1 MGVALPHGDIVAHGI
16 DSSPKPFKD
25 EFPKGRVYE
34 ASPASTTD
42 RYGTRSFRGWLDV
55 ISRSPFGFV
64 PGPYYGSDM
73 SRGPSAAQ
81 EGISI
86 PILPLRNSVLFP
98 MSVVPINVGR
108 PRSVRLIEDALGMER
123 ATIGILT
130 QFASDT
136 DEPTFRDLYKI
147 GTLARIVQVIRV
159 GPSVYTVK
167 ISGIA
172 RFRVLSGQG
181 LEPFMRAQVQRIIDP
196 VDHDEQ
202 SDQLSA
208 HLRESARTLLTR
220 NPALPQEL
228 NGILENVREP
238 GALADLLV
246 ASFPAEFAPVDER
259 QQVLETF
266 DIKKRMMLVQEMI
279 DRQLKV
285 LKVKSEI
292 SDMQSEMGHSERE
305 SILRQQMRHIR
316 EQLGEGGEDEETEE
330 LRERLRQAGLS
341 PEAEKIAK
349 KQLSRLGAMHPQSA
363 EWNLARTYLD
373 WLADLPWAKTT
384 PDHIDIREI
393 RRTLDEDHYGLE
405 KVKRRIV
412 EYAAVRQLRK
422 DKKGPI
428 LLFVGP
434 PGVGKTSLGRS
445 IARAM
450 GRRYGRI
457 ALGGVNDE
465 AEVRGHRRTYVG
477 ALPGRIIQ
485 GLKRVGTRNP
495 VLVLDEV
502 DKLGKDL
509 RGDPAAALLE
519 VLDPE
524 QNDKFVDHY
533 LDTPFDLSQ
542 IIFLATANNRETIP
556 EPLLDRMEMIEV
568 PGYTRNEKLHIATDF
583 LVPKQLQE
591 HGLTVEH
598 LDFQKAGLEAIIDH
612 YTREAG
618 VRGLEREIAS
628 VCRHTA
634 VKLAEGIQL
643 DAVVDR
649 DRVELVLGPYKH
661 TPELAERKGTP
672 GVATGLAWTP
682 NGGDI
687 LFIEAT
693 KMPGK
698 GNITLTG
705 NIRSV
710 MKESAT
716 TAVSFVRS
724 KAEQLMLDPHWLD
737 LIDLHLHVPAGAVAK
752 DGPSAGVT
760 MFVAV
765 SSLLLNAPVRHDV
778 AMTGEISLRGNTLSV
793 GGIKEKLLAA
803 HRAGIRIVLI
813 PERNE
818 RDLEEVPKE
827 VREDLDI
834 RLIRKM
840 DQVLSHVLEAPLE
853 VPTIDEDQDAL

>member
-1 MGVALPHGDIVAHGI
+1 
-16 DSSPKPFKD
+16 
-25 EFPKGRVYE
+25 
-34 ASPASTTD
+34 
-42 RYGTRSFRGWLDV
+42 
-55 ISRSPFGFV
+55 
-64 PGPYYGSDM
+64 
-73 SRGPSAAQ
+73 
-81 EGISI
+81 
-86 PILPLRNSVLFP
+86 

-108 PRSVRLIEDALGMER
+108 PRSVKLIEDALGMDR
-123 ATIGILT
+123 ASIGILT
-130 QFASDT
+130 QQT
-136 DEPTFRDLYKI
+136 PETEEPTFRDLHKV
-147 GTLARIVQVIRV
+147 GTLARVVQVMRV

-167 ISGIA
+167 LSGIG
-172 RFRVLSGQG
+172 RFRVMSGQS
-181 LEPFMRAQVQRIIDP
+181 LEPYMRARVQRIVEP
-196 VDHDEQ
+196 LSRDEETE
-202 SDQLSA
+202 QLGIV
-208 HLRESARTLLTR
+208 LRDSARELISL

-238 GALADLLV
+238 ASLADLLT
-246 ASFPAEFAPVDER
+246 SGFPPDIATVVER
-259 QQVLETF
+259 QRVLEAF
-266 DIKKRMMLVQEMI
+266 EVKERIKLVLELI
-279 DRQLKV
+279 NRQLEV
-285 LKVKSEI
+285 LKVKREI
-292 SDMQSEMGHSERE
+292 SDMQNEMGRSERE
-305 SILRQQMRHIR
+305 AILRQQMRHIR
-316 EQLGEGGEDEETEE
+316 DQLGEGGEDEETEE
-330 LRERLRQAGLS
+330 LREKLMRVGLT
-341 PEAEKIAK
+341 PEAEKIAR
-349 KQLSRLGAMHPQSA
+349 KQLSRLGSMHPQSA
-363 EWNLARTYLD
+363 EWNITRTYLD
-373 WLADLPWAKTT
+373 WLSDLPWSKTT
-384 PDHIDIREI
+384 PDRIDVKDIK
-393 RRTLDEDHYGLE
+393 RTLDEDHYGLE

-412 EYAAVRQLRK
+412 EYAAVRQLRG

-485 GLKRVGTRNP
+485 GVKRVATRNP

-524 QNDKFVDHY
+524 QNDSFVDHY
-533 LDTPFDLSQ
+533 IDTPFDLSQ

-568 PGYTRNEKLHIATDF
+568 PGYTRSEKLRIATDF

-591 HGLTVEH
+591 HGLTVEQ
-598 LDFQKAGLEAIIDH
+598 LDFQNDGLEAIIDH

-618 VRGLEREIAS
+618 VRGLERQIAS
-628 VCRHTA
+628 VCRYAA
-634 VKLAEGIQL
+634 VQLAEDKEVNAL
-643 DAVVDR
+643 
-649 DRVELVLGPYKH
+649 VEHEMVEMILGAPRYQ
-661 TPELAERKGTP
+661 PELAERKGEP
-672 GVATGLAWTP
+672 GIATGLAWTP

-687 LFIEAT
+687 LFIEAS

-698 GNITLTG
+698 GNVTVTG

-716 TAVSFVRS
+716 AAVSFVRS
-724 KAEQLMLDPHWLD
+724 KAEQLMLDPQWLQK
-737 LIDLHLHVPAGAVAK
+737 IDLHLHVPKGAVAK

-765 SSLLLNAPVRHDV
+765 SSLLLNAPVRADV
-778 AMTGEISLRGNTLSV
+778 AMTGEICLRGSVLPV

-803 HRAGIRIVLI
+803 HRAGIRRVLI

-818 RDLEEVPKE
+818 RDLEEIPKE
-827 VREDLDI
+827 VRDDLDI
-834 RLIRKM
+834 CLIRTM
-840 DQVLSHVLEAPLE
+840 DQILPHVLEAPLPE
-853 VPTIDEDQDAL
+853 PLDDDELFENL

>member
-1 MGVALPHGDIVAHGI
+1 MC
-16 DSSPKPFKD
+16 
-25 EFPKGRVYE
+25 
-34 ASPASTTD
+34 
-42 RYGTRSFRGWLDV
+42 
-55 ISRSPFGFV
+55 
-64 PGPYYGSDM
+64 PGP
-73 SRGPSAAQ
+73 PPPP
-81 EGISI
+81 EGFTV

-108 PRSVRLIEDALGMER
+108 PRSVRLIEDALGMDR
-123 ATIGILT
+123 ASIGILT
-130 QFASDT
+130 QAT
-136 DEPTFRDLYKI
+136 PETEEPTFRDLYKV
-147 GTLARIVQVIRV
+147 GTLARVVQVMRI

-167 ISGIA
+167 LSGIG
-172 RFRVLSGQG
+172 RFRVLAGQS
-181 LEPFMRAQVQRIIDP
+181 LDPFMRARVQRIVEPLAVRGEDT
-196 VDHDEQ
+196 ER
-202 SDQLSA
+202 LGLR
-208 HLRESARTLLTR
+208 LRETAREVVSL
-220 NPALPQEL
+220 NPAMPQEL

-238 GALADLLV
+238 GALADLL
-246 ASFPAEFAPVDER
+246 ASSFPADIATVTER
-259 QQVLETF
+259 QQVLEAF
-266 DIKKRMMLVQEMI
+266 DVNQRILLVQEII
-279 DRQLKV
+279 DRQLEV
-285 LKVKSEI
+285 LKVKREI
-292 SDMQSEMGHSERE
+292 SDMQDEMGRSERE

-330 LRERLRQAGLS
+330 LRERLMRVGLT
-341 PEAEKIAK
+341 PEAEKIAR
-349 KQLSRLGAMHPQSA
+349 KQLSRLGSMHPQSA
-363 EWNLARTYLD
+363 EWNLVRTYLD

-384 PDHIDIREI
+384 PDRIDVKEI
-393 RRTLDEDHYGLE
+393 KRTLDEDHYGLQ

-412 EYAAVRQLRK
+412 EYAAVRQLRS

-485 GLKRVGTRNP
+485 GIKRVATRNP

-524 QNDKFVDHY
+524 QNDTFVDHY

-542 IIFLATANNRETIP
+542 VIFLATANNRETIP

-591 HGLTVEH
+591 HGLTLEQ
-598 LDFQKAGLEAIIDH
+598 LDFRVEGLESMIDH

-618 VRGLEREIAS
+618 VRGLERQIAS
-628 VCRHTA
+628 VCRYAA
-634 VKLAEGIQL
+634 VQLAEGKEVNAL
-643 DAVVDR
+643 VDHNM
-649 DRVELVLGPYKH
+649 VEMVFGAHKYV
-661 TPELAERKGTP
+661 PEIAERRGEP

-687 LFIEAT
+687 LFIEVS

-716 TAVSFVRS
+716 AAVSFVRS
-724 KAEQLMLDPHWLD
+724 KADQLMLDPHWLD
-737 LIDLHLHVPAGAVAK
+737 NIDLHLHVPKGAVAK

-760 MFVAV
+760 MFAAVA
-765 SSLLLNAPVRHDV
+765 SLLLNAPIRHDV
-778 AMTGEISLRGNTLSV
+778 AMTGEISLRGSVLPV

-818 RDLEEVPKE
+818 RDLEEIPKE
-827 VREDLDI
+827 VRDDLDI
-834 RLIRKM
+834 RLIRRM
-840 DQVLSHVLEAPLE
+840 DQVLSHVLEAPL
-853 VPTIDEDQDAL
+853 PPPPSDADELLDEG

>member
-1 MGVALPHGDIVAHGI
+1 MC
-16 DSSPKPFKD
+16 
-25 EFPKGRVYE
+25 
-34 ASPASTTD
+34 
-42 RYGTRSFRGWLDV
+42 
-55 ISRSPFGFV
+55 
-64 PGPYYGSDM
+64 PGP
-73 SRGPSAAQ
+73 PPPP
-81 EGISI
+81 EGFTI
-86 PILPLRNSVLFP
+86 PVLPLRNSVLFP

-108 PRSVRLIEDALGMER
+108 PRSVRLIEDALGKDR
-123 ATIGILT
+123 ASIGILT
-130 QFASDT
+130 QQNPET
-136 DEPTFRDLYKI
+136 EEPSFRDLHKV
-147 GTLARIVQVIRV
+147 GTLARVVQVMRV

-167 ISGIA
+167 LSGIG
-172 RFRVLSGQG
+172 RFRVLSGQS
-181 LEPFMRAQVQRIIDP
+181 LEPYMRARVQRITEP
-196 VDHDEQ
+196 LSRDEETEALGVQ
-202 SDQLSA
+202 
-208 HLRESARTLLTR
+208 LRENARELVSL

-238 GALADLLV
+238 ASLADLLT
-246 ASFPAEFAPVDER
+246 SGFPADIASVAER
-259 QQVLETF
+259 QRVLESF
-266 DIKKRMMLVQEMI
+266 DVKERIRLVLEI
-279 DRQLKV
+279 ISRQLEV
-285 LKVKSEI
+285 LKVKREI
-292 SDMQSEMGHSERE
+292 SNMQTEMGRSERE
-305 SILRQQMRHIR
+305 AILRQQMRHIR

-330 LRERLRQAGLS
+330 LRERLLRAGLTKD
-341 PEAEKIAK
+341 AEKIAR
-349 KQLSRLGAMHPQSA
+349 KQLARLGAMHPQSA
-363 EWNLARTYLD
+363 EWNITRTYLD
-373 WLADLPWAKTT
+373 WLADLPWQKTT
-384 PDHIDIREI
+384 PDRIDIKDIQRA
-393 RRTLDEDHYGLE
+393 LDEDHYGLD
-405 KVKRRIV
+405 KVKRRIL
-412 EYAAVRQLRK
+412 EYAAVRQLRG

-485 GLKRVGTRNP
+485 GVKRVGTKNP

-524 QNDKFVDHY
+524 QNDTFVDHY
-533 LDTPFDLSQ
+533 IDTPFDLSQ

-568 PGYTRNEKLHIATDF
+568 PGYTRNEKLRIATDF

-591 HGLTVEH
+591 HGLTVEQ
-598 LDFQKAGLEAIIDH
+598 LDFQDEGLEAIIDH

-618 VRGLEREIAS
+618 VRGLERQIAA
-628 VCRHTA
+628 VCRYAA
-634 VKLAEGIQL
+634 VKLAEGKEVN
-643 DAVVDR
+643 AFVGR
-649 DRVELVLGPYKH
+649 EMVEEVLGPHKYR
-661 TPELAERKGTP
+661 PELAERRGEP
-672 GVATGLAWTP
+672 GIATGLAWTP

-687 LFIEAT
+687 LFIEVS

-698 GNITLTG
+698 GKITLTG

-716 TAVSFVRS
+716 AAVSFVRS
-724 KAEQLMLDPHWLD
+724 KADQLMLDPHWLEN
-737 LIDLHLHVPAGAVAK
+737 IDLHLHVPKGAVAK

-760 MFVAV
+760 MFAAV
-765 SSLLLNAPVRHDV
+765 SSLLLNAPVRADV
-778 AMTGEISLRGNTLSV
+778 AMTGEISLRGSVLPV

-813 PERNE
+813 PQRNA
-818 RDLEEVPKE
+818 RDLEEIPKE

-834 RLIRKM
+834 RLVQRM
-840 DQVLSHVLEAPLE
+840 DQVLPHVLEAPLPE
-853 VPTIDEDQDAL
+853 PPDDDELYDSP

>member
-1 MGVALPHGDIVAHGI
+1 
-16 DSSPKPFKD
+16 
-25 EFPKGRVYE
+25 
-34 ASPASTTD
+34 
-42 RYGTRSFRGWLDV
+42 
-55 ISRSPFGFV
+55 
-64 PGPYYGSDM
+64 
-73 SRGPSAAQ
+73 
-81 EGISI
+81 
-86 PILPLRNSVLFP
+86 

-108 PRSVRLIEDALGMER
+108 PRSVRLIEDALGMDR
-123 ATIGILT
+123 ASIGILT
-130 QFASDT
+130 QAT
-136 DEPTFRDLYKI
+136 PETEEPTFRDLYKV
-147 GTLARIVQVIRV
+147 GTLARVVQVMRI

-167 ISGIA
+167 LSGIG
-172 RFRVLSGQG
+172 RFRVLGSHS
-181 LEPFMRAQVQRIIDP
+181 LDPFMRARVQRIVEP
-196 VDHDEQ
+196 LTVRGEETER
-202 SDQLSA
+202 LGLR
-208 HLRESARTLLTR
+208 LRETAREVVSL
-220 NPALPQEL
+220 NPAMPQEL

-238 GALADLLV
+238 GALADLL
-246 ASFPAEFAPVDER
+246 ASSFPADIASVNER
-259 QQVLETF
+259 QRVLEAF
-266 DIKKRMMLVQEMI
+266 DINQRILLVQEII
-279 DRQLKV
+279 DRQLEV
-285 LKVKSEI
+285 LKVKREI
-292 SDMQSEMGHSERE
+292 SDMQDEMGRSERE

-330 LRERLRQAGLS
+330 LRERLMRVGLT
-341 PEAEKIAK
+341 PEAEKIAR
-349 KQLSRLGAMHPQSA
+349 KQLSRLGSMHPQSA
-363 EWNLARTYLD
+363 EWNLTRTYLD

-384 PDHIDIREI
+384 PDRIDVKEI
-393 RRTLDEDHYGLE
+393 KRTLDEDHYGLQ

-412 EYAAVRQLRK
+412 EYAAVRQLRS

-485 GLKRVGTRNP
+485 GIKRVATRNP

-524 QNDKFVDHY
+524 QNDTFVDHY

-542 IIFLATANNRETIP
+542 VIFLATANNRETIP
-556 EPLLDRMEMIEV
+556 EPLMDRMEMIEV

-591 HGLTVEH
+591 HGLTLEQ
-598 LDFQKAGLEAIIDH
+598 LDFQVDGLESMIDH

-618 VRGLEREIAS
+618 VRGLERQIAS
-628 VCRHTA
+628 VCRYAA
-634 VKLAEGIQL
+634 VQLAEGKEVNAL
-643 DAVVDR
+643 VDHNM
-649 DRVELVLGPYKH
+649 VEMVFGAHKYV
-661 TPELAERKGTP
+661 PEIAERRGEP
-672 GVATGLAWTP
+672 GIATGLAWTP

-687 LFIEAT
+687 LFIEVS

-716 TAVSFVRS
+716 AAVSFVRS

-737 LIDLHLHVPAGAVAK
+737 NIDLHLHVPKGAVAK

-760 MFVAV
+760 MFAAVA
-765 SSLLLNAPVRHDV
+765 SLLLNAPIRHDV
-778 AMTGEISLRGNTLSV
+778 AMTGEISLRGSVLPV

-818 RDLEEVPKE
+818 RDLEEIPNE
-827 VREDLDI
+827 VRDDLDI
-834 RLIRKM
+834 RLIRRM
-840 DQVLSHVLEAPLE
+840 DQVLPHVLEAPL
-853 VPTIDEDQDAL
+853 PPPPLDEDELFGEG